1 MRRRPPAFVLVAAG
15 LALAATACSSSA
27 KPASSATS
35 PPAQVT
41 TTTAPPGRTV
51 AVTHTTLGNV
61 LVDSR
66 GLTLYA
72 YTKDKHGTST
82 CTGVCAQAWP
92 PATVTGTI
100 TVSSGLP
107 ASMFS
112 TITRPDHTKQ
122 LAAAGRPLYTFSGDR
137 ARGDATGQGMGDFYA
152 VAPTGRL
159 IGAPS

>member
-1 MRRRPPAFVLVAAG
+1 MRRLPLFALVASG

-35 PPAQVT
+35 PPRVT
-41 TTTAPPGRTV
+41 TTTAPSGRTV

-72 YTKDKHGTST
+72 YTKDKPGTST

-92 PATVTGTI
+92 PETVTGTI
-100 TVSSGLP
+100 TVSSGLH

-112 TITRPDHTKQ
+112 TISRPDHTKQ